1 MDGLATATRL
11 FDFDALRA
19 APARRDPYPH
29 VVAAGCVSEADAA
42 RIRADYPAIAQSGYH
57 PASRLERRG
66 AYDAILRDLESAEL
80 AAILSEKL
88 GLDLTDKPR
97 MITVRRLSQLSDGP
111 IHNDSKSKICTALLY
126 LNADW
131 DRTSAGCIR
140 VLRNDRDMD
149 DYVTEVPPL
158 AGHFFAFKRTENSW
172 HGHPPFAG
180 ERYVIQTTFLVSQ
193 EALDRKE
200 RRGGLQLWL
209 KRLNPFQK

>member
-1 MDGLATATRL
+1 MDGFQSGARL
-11 FDFDALRA
+11 FNFDALRA
-19 APARRDPYPH
+19 TPPRTDPYPH
-29 VVAAGCVSEADAA
+29 IVASGCVTEEQAA
-42 RIRADYPAIAQSGYH
+42 AIRADYPQIAQSGYL
-57 PASRLERRG
+57 PSSKLGRRG
-66 AYDAILRDLESAEL
+66 AYDAILRDLESPEL
-80 AAILSEKL
+80 AEILSEKL
-88 GLDLTDKPR
+88 GLELRDKPR

-140 VLRNDRDMD
+140 VLRGERDMD

-158 AGHFFAFKRTENSW
+158 SGHFFAFKRTENSW

-180 ERYVIQTTFLVSQ
+180 ERFVIQTTFLISQ

-200 RRGGLQLWL
+200 NRGKLQLWL
-209 KRLNPFQK
+209 KRLNPFQQ

>member
-1 MDGLATATRL
+1 MDGLATTTRL

-19 APARRDPYPH
+19 APPRTDPYPH
-29 VVAAGCVSEADAA
+29 IVASGCVTDAA
-42 RIRADYPAIAQSGYH
+42 AAAIRADYPPIAQSGYL
-57 PASRLERRG
+57 PASKLERRG

-80 AAILSEKL
+80 ADILSEKL
-88 GLDLTDKPR
+88 GLDLADKPR

-111 IHNDSKSKICTALLY
+111 IHNDSQSKICTALLY
-126 LNADW
+126 LNAEW

-140 VLRNDRDMD
+140 VLRSDRDMD

-158 AGHFFAFKRTENSW
+158 AGHFFAFKRTQNSW

-180 ERYVIQTTFLVSQ
+180 ERFVIQTTFLTSA
-193 EALDRKE
+193 EALARKE
-200 RRGGLQLWL
+200 NRGRLQLWL